1 MRVENTHV
9 CLLLYFDPQ
18 AATGFD
24 GSEGVL
30 EKVGYRL
37 LALLRRAID
46 LVELVEDHLSRDL
59 VEEVLLY
66 DSFQKIADL
75 VGVDEHG
82 VLLFAESDHR
92 EVVLDL
98 VLDCKF
104 FQHY

>member
-1 MRVENTHV
+1 VRVENTHV

-46 LVELVEDHLSRDL
+46 LVELVEDHLS
-59 VEEVLLY
+59 
-66 DSFQKIADL
+66 
-75 VGVDEHG
+75 
-82 VLLFAESDHR
+82 
-92 EVVLDL
+92 
-98 VLDCKF
+98 
-104 FQHY
+104 